1 MGPTSNSPIETTPP
15 LVTTSSLE
23 EQQTDTQTSQSQ
35 ENSEEDSGY
44 LQSVRHVLQDIS
56 DVHALEGVT
65 VHKELGYTG
74 TFDCVAK
81 YK

>member
-1 MGPTSNSPIETTPP
+1 MSLTTDSPIETTP
-15 LVTTSSLE
+15 LLDTTSSLE
-23 EQQTDTQTSQSQ
+23 EQQTDTRK
-35 ENSEEDSGY
+35 ENSEEDHGY
-44 LQSVRHVLQDIS
+44 LQSVQHVLQNIS
-56 DVHALEGVT
+56 DIHALERVT